1 LLLDTTH
8 KKWAVGTLALGLA
21 SFLLYL
27 GLRRA
32 AGGEWTGGSTAGL
45 WFGIAAAGL
54 MVFAGLLAALRKAP
68 SWWWLG
74 TRKTWLRG
82 HIWFGLLSGFIAL
95 LHSGFRWGGYLEQA
109 LWVVLL
115 LTLVSGVFGL
125 ILQQFLPRLITLR
138 VQREAPYEQIPHLCV
153 ELRHRADKI
162 LDDIFAMDVTAS
174 QASVLASQTGLG
186 AKMQL
191 QQFYETHVRPYLSPR
206 QPPRPMLANPLRAET
221 AFARI
226 RALPGL
232 VDVKPK
238 LIDLEDLCEERRQL
252 AEQERLHQWL
262 HAWLLCHIPLSAVLL
277 VLGVAHVVSALY
289 Y

>member
-8 KKWAVGTLALGLA
+8 KKWAVGTLALALA

-27 GLRRA
+27 WLRRA
-32 AGGEWTGGSTAGL
+32 AGSEWTGGSTAGL
-45 WFGIAAAGL
+45 WFGIAAAAL
-54 MVFAGLLAALRKAP
+54 MVFAGLLAALRRVP

-95 LHSGFRWGGYLEQA
+95 LHSGFSWGGPLERV

-125 ILQQFLPRLITLR
+125 VLQQFMPRLITLR
-138 VQREAPYEQIPHLCV
+138 IQREAPYEQIPHLCA
-153 ELRHRADKI
+153 ELRRRADKL
-162 LDDIFAMDVTAS
+162 LDQVFATDVIAS
-174 QASVLASQTGLG
+174 QASILASQTGLG

-191 QQFYETHVRPYLSPR
+191 QQFYETHVRPFLGPE
-206 QPPRPMLANPLRAET
+206 QPPRPMLGNPLRAET

-232 VDVKPK
+232 VDAKAQLVA
-238 LIDLEDLCEERRQL
+238 LEDLCEERRQL
-252 AEQERLHQWL
+252 AEQERLHHWL
-262 HAWLLCHIPLSAVLL
+262 HAWLFCHIPLSVVLL